1 MTNKKQIAPSLED
14 LSHAQVE
21 SSRFF
26 GFTNASG
33 KVLSLLSFAT
43 LGGGAIGVAQ
53 GLGYMGPVLGASLS
67 FTGGLA
73 TLGVSVTSALI
84 GYWLGNFDDKRIK
97 VHNSRAAQAFQVA
110 RGSTYERIENGF
122 IRALSNL
129 PEYSP
134 ADNSL
139 PYDALGHAVMM
150 TDEKIEK
157 LPPHVR
163 VDVYRTQMDIELYKQ
178 RKLTSHNTVEGQE
191 FEKKTFERP
200 TMIEKATEYKRC
212 RDYIRQCIADGTLV
226 ATPIGARPSK
236 VPESSKKAHGDGA
249 DDYLLADVAVDAL
262 DALGRGLRHGP
273 SHGAGGSIFRSGGG
287 GDFGGGGA
295 SGSWSAA
302 AAQNANVVS
311 GAAQQGRA
319 FLAGGVGSGMDTP
332 AAASSVS
339 DFDLGSISGS
349 GGGSSG
355 GFDLPD
361 VDSDAAPLLL
371 VVAGVAAVLAAC
383 AASGA
388 SLWKNFVSNADVPA
402 LGNVHLSLITKSLAS
417 AEKDIRNMYKPT

>member
-1 MTNKKQIAPSLED
+1 MTNKEQIAPSLED

-43 LGGGAIGVAQ
+43 LGGGAVGVAQ

-73 TLGVSVTSALI
+73 TLGVSVGSALI

-97 VHNSRAAQAFQVA
+97 AHNSRASQAFQTA
-110 RGSTYERIENGF
+110 RGSVYDKIENGF
-122 IRALSNL
+122 IRALSEV

-134 ADNSL
+134 AVNSL

-163 VDVYRTQMDIELYKQ
+163 IDVYRTQMDIELYKQ
-178 RKLTSHNTVEGQE
+178 KKLTSHNTVEGRA
-191 FEKKTFERP
+191 FEEKTFKRP

-212 RDYIRQCIADGTLV
+212 RDYIRQCLLDGTLV
-226 ATPIGARPSK
+226 ATPIGAYPAK
-236 VPESSKKAHGDGA
+236 APEKSNQAHDDGA

-262 DALGRGLRHGP
+262 DALGRGLRHVPIRG
-273 SHGAGGSIFRSGGG
+273 GGSVFRSGGG

-295 SGSWSAA
+295 SSSWGAA
-302 AAQNANVVS
+302 VAQNANVAS

-319 FLAGGVGSGMDTP
+319 FLTGGIGADMDAS
-332 AAASSVS
+332 AATSSLS
-339 DFDLGSISGS
+339 NLDFGSISGG

-355 GFDLPD
+355 GFDMPD
-361 VDSDAAPLLL
+361 VDSDAAPLIM

-402 LGNVHLSLITKSLAS
+402 LGDVHLSLITKSLAS
-417 AEKDIRNMYKPT
+417 AEKDIRRMYKPS